1 MKPLAALQLAARRL
15 PLEPYQVD
23 RPVDERGQYQLALAA
38 EFPLAVKRLGFAA
51 GQRPPLTWHT
61 YLEVFV
67 LLSDKCRVQMGGAVI
82 ELARGDVLVMDHQ
95 KLHAVLDFSGDAAEA
110 IVIRFLPEIVR
121 SAGSAA
127 ADHLMLLPFYCQ
139 IEEQPH
145 VLRAGETAARAVH
158 ATLAELL
165 ACCAEEGPYGHTG
178 ARAHF
183 LVLLHHLARRFG
195 AAERLKDLYARQQ
208 TKLGRLREVFEFIE
222 RHYPERIALP
232 RVAALAGLSRPQF
245 HAVFKKATGMT
256 LVDYLNQ
263 VRLAHAARLL
273 QETGQS
279 IVEIAHAAGFSDQS
293 YFDRRFR
300 RHYGRTPLQFRRG
313 LHVGGPA

>member
-1 MKPLAALQLAARRL
+1 MKSLAALPSAARRL
-15 PLEPYQVD
+15 PLERYRVD

-38 EFPLAVKRLGFAA
+38 EFSLAVKRLVFAA

-67 LLSDKCRVQMGGAVI
+67 LLSDKCRVQMGAAVI

-95 KLHAVLDFSGDAAEA
+95 KLHAVLDFPGREAEA

-121 SAGSAA
+121 SAGSAS

-145 VLRAGETAARAVH
+145 VLRAGEAEAKAVH
-158 ATLAELL
+158 ATLAELF
-165 ACCAEEGPYGHTG
+165 ACFAEDGPYARTG
-178 ARAHF
+178 ARSHF

-195 AAERLKDLYARQQ
+195 AAERLKDFYARQQ
-208 TKLGRLREVFEFIE
+208 TKRGRLREVFEFID
-222 RHYPERIALP
+222 RHYGERISLP
-232 RVAALAGLSRPQF
+232 GVAALAGLSRPQF
-245 HAVFKKATGMT
+245 HAVFKKAAGTT
-256 LVDYLNQ
+256 LVDYVNQ

-273 QETGQS
+273 HETEHA
-279 IVEIAHAAGFSDQS
+279 IADIAHAVGFSDQS

-313 LHVGGPA
+313 EAR